1 MIMLHVFLLESF
13 FLVLKNQ
20 SAVSLRLNSRRR
32 VEVLCQHTGAPAVP
46 TAPESLAVSAAVVC
60 GRRVFLLQ
68 TQRGASV
75 STFHFSSLHHV
86 FSQQK

>member
-1 MIMLHVFLLESF
+1 MFLPESF
-13 FLVLKNQ
+13 FLLLKNQ
-20 SAVSLRLNSRRR
+20 SAVFLQLNSRRR

-68 TQRGASV
+68 TLRGASV
-75 STFHFSSLHHV
+75 STFQLSSLHRT
-86 FSQQK
+86 FGW